1 MGTMG
6 DQTSAGG
13 GALSHNLE
21 SGRRDRLVY
30 IADMLRELEG
40 LAKRDGCPTL
50 AGLLALSSAEAQ
62 RQADKG

>member
-1 MGTMG
+1 
-6 DQTSAGG
+6 
-13 GALSHNLE
+13 
-21 SGRRDRLVY
+21 
-30 IADMLRELEG
+30 MLRELEG